1 MKKKAVKGES
11 GQLRLG
17 IPKGSLEESTYNLF
31 RKAGFKIT
39 RSERSLYP
47 SVDDSELAVMLFRP
61 QEMPRYVEEG
71 VIDAGVT
78 GYDWIVE
85 NDSKVVEVRDLTYAK
100 QTTQPVRWVLAC
112 HESSK
117 FKSVYDLEGKRIA
130 TELVNVTRDY
140 LRKKRVRA
148 EVEFSWGA
156 TEAKPPRLA
165 DAIVEATETG
175 SSLRA
180 NNLRII
186 DTVLTST
193 PKLIANRASYQ
204 DRWKREKIDNLALL
218 LGGAMV
224 AEQKVGLK
232 MNVPERCLKA
242 VLKKLPALKKPT
254 IAPLS
259 EKGWYDVETVIDEK
273 IVRTLIPELKRAGAS
288 GIIEYPLN
296 KVID

>member
-1 MKKKAVKGES
+1 MTPK
-11 GQLRLG
+11 LRLG
-17 IPKGSLEESTYNLF
+17 IPKGSLEESTYHLF
-31 RKAGFKIT
+31 RKAGFRIT
-39 RSERSLYP
+39 GSERSLYP
-47 SVDDSELAVMLFRP
+47 SVDDTELAVMLFRP

-78 GYDWIVE
+78 GYDWILE
-85 NDSKVVEVRDLTYAK
+85 NSSKVIEVRDLAYSK
-100 QTTQPVRWVLAC
+100 QTNRPVRWVLAC
-112 HESSK
+112 HEDSK
-117 FKSVYDLEGKRIA
+117 FKSVDDLEGKKIA
-130 TELVNVTRDY
+130 TELVNVTREF
-140 LRKKRVRA
+140 LRKKGVKA
-148 EVEFSWGA
+148 VVEFSWGA

-180 NNLRII
+180 NHLRII

-193 PKLIANRASYQ
+193 TKLIANPKSYK
-204 DRWKREKIDNLALL
+204 DPWKRDKIDNLALL
-218 LGGAMV
+218 LGGAIV

-232 MNVPERCLKA
+232 MNVPEKYLKN

-254 IAPLS
+254 VAPLS
-259 EKGWYDVETVIDEK
+259 EKGWYDVETVIDENV
-273 IVRTLIPELKRAGAS
+273 VRTLIPELKRAGAS